1 MKVIQIAARNVAR
14 QKRRALL
21 LGGAVALGAGVM
33 LLVDSLTNGMAASL
47 RANVTAAN
55 AGVLYISGS
64 EWQENG
70 TALKRLEDDSIIKA
84 ALVDAGLRVRQFVR
98 KTGAEGTLVFG
109 SKSTRLAIVGIPWEG
124 ASSALGSLELSSGSL
139 DGMKQE
145 AGMVIPRSVADRL
158 GVKAGESILV
168 KAATVTGQLNVLD
181 FTVAAVISDS
191 GASMFSAG
199 YARIERVNELV
210 NLKRDESQQ
219 LNLYLDEG
227 AALPVGPRAATG
239 SGMTGTYLDRAAAAL
254 IPALRARGA
263 LVRDRAVASTDPM
276 SAIRG
281 GDGAGDGPPGMTFAF
296 GNKRLEP
303 WKGTKYSV
311 ATLDD
316 VASELMTPITTIKG
330 IGYAVF
336 AALLA
341 ICMVGVINTFRMVL
355 LERTRE
361 IGTMRAMG
369 VRAREVERL
378 FLAEAVMMTGG
389 GALAG
394 MAASFVIMPIV
405 SLFRMANSGMLSMF
419 LTEGHL
425 IFRPSLSGTLI
436 CVFLVILSGSLAA
449 LFPARQAA
457 ALQPAV
463 ALRSIG

>member
-1 MKVIQIAARNVAR
+1 MKVIKMAARNVAR

-21 LGGAVALGAGVM
+21 LGGAVAVGALVM
-33 LLVDSLTNGMAASL
+33 LLVDSLTNGMATGL

-64 EWQENG
+64 QWQENG
-70 TALKRLEDDSIIKA
+70 TALKRLEDEKIIKA
-84 ALVDAGLRVRQFVR
+84 ALADAGLKVRQFVR
-98 KTGAEGTLVFG
+98 KTGAEGTVVFG
-109 SKSTRLAIVGIPWEG
+109 SKSTRLSIVGIPWLG
-124 ASSALGSLELSSGSL
+124 ASSALGNLQLSSGNL
-139 DGMKQE
+139 DGMKQDS
-145 AGMVIPRSVADRL
+145 GLVLPQSGADRL
-158 GVKAGESILV
+158 GVKVGESILV
-168 KAATVTGQLNVLD
+168 KATTVTGQLNVLD

-191 GASMFSAG
+191 GSGMFSAG

-210 NLKRDESQQ
+210 NLARDESQQ
-219 LNLYLDEG
+219 LNLYLGEG
-227 AALPVGPRAATG
+227 
-239 SGMTGTYLDRAAAAL
+239 SNLDRAAQGIIA
-254 IPALRARGA
+254 ALRARGA
-263 LVRDRAVASTDPM
+263 LVQDRASATTNPM
-276 SAIRG
+276 PAMRS
-281 GDGAGDGPPGMTFAF
+281 GDGLPGMKFAF
-296 GNKRLEP
+296 GNKRLDP
-303 WKGTKYSV
+303 WKGTKYTIT
-311 ATLDD
+311 TLDD
-316 VASELMTPITTIKG
+316 VASEFMTPITTIKG

-336 AALLA
+336 LALLA
-341 ICMVGVINTFRMVL
+341 ICMVGVVNTFRMVL

-394 MAASFVIMPIV
+394 LAASFIIMPIV
-405 SLFRMANSGMLSMF
+405 SLFHLANSGVFAMF

-425 IFRPSLSGTLI
+425 LFKPSLSGTLT
-436 CVFLVILSGSLAA
+436 CVILVILSGSLAA